1 MENSKYFLG
10 LDIGTNSVGWAV
22 TDENY
27 NILNFNG
34 KKMWGIRLF
43 NEGSTAVER
52 RSYRAARRSRQRK
65 IERSRLLREL
75 FAEEVSKIDP
85 NFFIRLRESDL
96 YYEDKSIDSKGSLFN
111 DDEWTDKKYHE
122 KYPTIFHL
130 IMDLINNDEKKDIRL
145 VFLACNW
152 LIKNRGHFLFNDK
165 NFDTKSSLNNA
176 LDDLTKHL
184 VEEPYDL
191 EFNFDKNAITSILS
205 STSYGVKKKQEE
217 LKKFFGGSKLEKG
230 IIVLIS
236 GGSQKLNVMFGD
248 DELKNSTINSTDF
261 KRDDIEENRSNYID
275 DLGERF
281 ELIEILKKIYDAS
294 ILDKLMTLA
303 TVSSDGNKYIS
314 STKVALYEKYGYEL
328 TLLKQIVKI
337 YLPKKYYEVFRD
349 KASKNNYVAY
359 TKNTIS
365 SNKREK
371 ADKDKD
377 FNIDSFYGYIK
388 KILKEAEE
396 NNKNRENDI
405 VFIKNLEYIRNEI
418 ENRTFLT
425 KQRAKDNSLI
435 PYQLKEMELKKILD
449 NQSKYYDFLN
459 LEEDGRTVKDKI
471 VSLLTFRIPYYVGP
485 LNPSHN
491 TSTGNSWVVRKES
504 GKVTPWNF
512 EDKIDIEKSRE
523 LFIDT
528 KLNTCS
534 YVKDEIVLPKNSLL
548 YREYMVLNELNNLK
562 INGELVDDDLK
573 KKIYEELFKNYK
585 KVTQKR
591 TIEFIKKVKNTT
603 EDIVLTGIDGDFKQN
618 LASYID
624 IKKIIG
630 DKIEV
635 DKYKNSI
642 ENIIS
647 DITLFGHDSKY
658 IEEKIY
664 RDYKDIFTDEEIKK
678 LKNLRYSDWGRFS
691 KKFLNGITFTNK
703 ETGETD
709 TLIGFMRNYSLNHME
724 LMSKRFTL
732 LDEID
737 KINKSFIT
745 DEKFSY
751 SMLDDLY
758 LSPSVK
764 RMLWQ
769 SLKIVKEVTSVMKCD
784 PLKIFIEM
792 ARGSDG
798 SDRKDSRK
806 TSLENLY
813 KNCKK
818 DIIEILDNDENA
830 YNKIL
835 NKIQLCSEA
844 DLRAKKLY
852 LYYIQLGK
860 CMYTL
865 EDIDLSRGSIYDI
878 DHIYPKSKLFDDS
891 LENTVLV
898 NKIINSEVKKNNY
911 PIDSTVIS
919 NSLRPKVERF
929 WKMLHDKGFIGNKKY
944 SRLIRKTPFKK
955 EELAGFIERQ
965 MVETRQASKETA
977 NLLKRICQDS
987 EVVYVKAGNVSM
999 FRQKFDLVKSRLVND
1014 YHHAHDAY
1022 LNIVVGNVYDVKFTK
1037 DPFNYIINNEF
1048 VRNYNL
1054 EKLFDYDVERNGC
1067 IAWKANDEETAKP
1080 GSIANVKKNINNRNI
1095 LFTRMSYEGKGELFK
1110 VNLLRKGKAKV
1121 PKKENI
1127 PVSNMQKYGG
1137 YSSLNK
1143 STFLVVSGTWNKKD
1157 IKKLIPLTLIVS
1169 NKIKT
1174 LNKKLGE
1181 KILIDYVKEYFN
1193 IENPKILIKD
1203 IKVNTLL
1210 KIDGAFYHLRGGLFD
1225 EKKTGTLELRNA
1237 IQLNITKESYII
1249 VKQIEK
1255 ESKNDYKFVAKNKL
1269 INKENILNVF
1279 KELIDKFNNSIYRN
1293 SLIIG
1298 KKALCNLE
1306 ASHKLFEK
1314 LDLVKQCEIIAK
1326 IITAMGCSGVNYD
1339 LPEIGLGTE
1348 VGRIRPLNVI
1358 SNYGEFKIINQSITG
1373 LFENEVDLL
1382 KL

>member
-1 MENSKYFLG
+1 MENNKYFLG

-43 NEGSTAVER
+43 EKGNPADKR
-52 RSYRAARRSRQRK
+52 RANRAARRSRQRK

-75 FAEEVSKIDP
+75 FAEEVSKIDS
-85 NFFIRLRESDL
+85 NFFVRLRESDL

-111 DDEWTDKKYHE
+111 DKEWTDKKYHE

-152 LIKNRGHFLFNDK
+152 LIKNRGHFIFEGQDLDVNESFEHLFVSLKNILSEENYDIDL
-165 NFDTKSSLNNA
+165 NFD
-176 LDDLTKHL
+176 
-184 VEEPYDL
+184 
-191 EFNFDKNAITSILS
+191 FNEAVSILS
-205 STSYGVKKKQEE
+205 NSNFGISKKKEN
-217 LKKFFGGSKLEKG
+217 LKPLFGKSKLESG
-230 IIVLIS
+230 IITLIS
-236 GGSQKLNVMFGD
+236 GGKQDLSAMFENEEYKESEYNSLSFSGSKFD
-248 DELKNSTINSTDF
+248 DSKDEYADL
-261 KRDDIEENRSNYID
+261 
-275 DLGERF
+275 LGENF
-281 ELIEILKKIYDAS
+281 DLINKLKEIYDAS
-294 ILDKLMTLA
+294 ILEKMMSLSTI
-303 TVSSDGNKYIS
+303 SPDGKKYIS
-314 STKVALYEKYGYEL
+314 SSKIASYEKHAQDL
-328 TLLKQIVKI
+328 KLLKAFI
-337 YLPKKYYEVFRD
+337 KKYTPSKYSEIFR
-349 KASKNNYVAY
+349 SKSTKSNYVAY
-359 TKNTIS
+359 VKSSIS
-365 SNKREK
+365 SSERVK
-371 ADKDKD
+371 ADKFTNKDDFYKYLKGILNLSEELNKDK
-377 FNIDSFYGYIK
+377 
-388 KILKEAEE
+388 L
-396 NNKNRENDI
+396 NDTE
-405 VFIKNLEYIRNEI
+405 FTEKLEYIKNEI
-418 ENRTFLT
+418 DKGNFLP
-425 KQRAKDNSLI
+425 KQRTGDNSVI
-435 PYQLKEMELKKILD
+435 PYQLKELELKKILE

-459 LEEDGRTVKDKI
+459 KEEDGWTVKDKI
-471 VSLLTFRIPYYVGP
+471 ISLLTFRIPYYVGP

-491 TSTGNSWVVRKES
+491 TSKGNSWVVRKES

-534 YVKDEIVLPKNSLL
+534 YIKDEIVLPKNSLL

-562 INGELVDDDLK
+562 INGELVDDELK
-573 KKIYEELFKNYK
+573 KKIYEELFKKYK

-591 TIEFIKKVKNTT
+591 TIEFIKKEKNITG
-603 EDIVLTGIDGDFKQN
+603 DIVLTGIDGDFKQN

-630 DKIEV
+630 DKIEQ
-635 DKYKNSI
+635 DKYKIAS
-642 ENIIS
+642 ENIIK
-647 DITLFGHDSKY
+647 DISLYGDDKKY
-658 IEEKIY
+658 LGRKIK
-664 RDYKDIFTDEEIKK
+664 RDYKDIFTEEEIKK

-691 KKFLNGITFTNK
+691 KKFLTGITFTNK

-737 KINKSFIT
+737 KINKSFIL

-769 SLKIVKEVTSVMKCD
+769 SLQIVEEIKSIKKND
-784 PLKIFIEM
+784 PAKIFVEM

-798 SDRKDSRK
+798 SGRKDSRK
-806 TSLENLY
+806 KTLLEFY
-813 KNCKK
+813 KANKK
-818 DIIEILDNDENA
+818 DIIDEIGKDDYDYKLKNIEGRNDADFRWDN
-830 YNKIL
+830 
-835 NKIQLCSEA
+835 
-844 DLRAKKLY
+844 LY
-852 LYYIQLGK
+852 LYYTQLGK
-860 CMYTL
+860 CMYSL
-865 EDIDLSRGSIYDI
+865 EDIDLDDLKSQNIYDQ
-878 DHIYPKSKLFDDS
+878 DHIYPKSKLYDDS
-891 LENTVLV
+891 IENRVLV
-898 NKIINSEVKKNNY
+898 KKDLNLKKGNNY
-911 PIDSTVIS
+911 PIDNSVIPDT
-919 NSLRPKVERF
+919 LRPKLERF
-929 WKMLHDKGFIGNKKY
+929 WKILHDKKLIGDKKY
-944 SRLIRKTPFKK
+944 ARLIRKTAFTDD
-955 EELAGFIERQ
+955 ELAGFIERQ

-977 NLLKRICQDS
+977 NLLKGICQDS
-987 EVVYVKAGNVSM
+987 EVVYVKAGNVSI
-999 FRQKFDLVKSRLVND
+999 FRQKFDIVKSRAVND

-1022 LNIVVGNVYDVKFTK
+1022 LNIVVGNIYDTKFTK
-1037 DPFNYIINNEF
+1037 DP
-1048 VRNYNL
+1048 RNFIKKDKSARYYNL
-1054 EKLFDYDVERNGC
+1054 EKLFEYDVERNGY

-1095 LFTRMSYEGKGELFK
+1095 LFTRMSYGGKGELFN

-1121 PKKENI
+1121 PKKENV

-1157 IKKLIPLTLIVS
+1157 IKKLVPLTLVVS
-1169 NKIKT
+1169 NKIRN
-1174 LNKKLGE
+1174 LNKKSEE
-1181 KILIDYVKEYFN
+1181 KLIIDYVKEYFN
-1193 IENPKILIKD
+1193 IENPKILKKD

-1225 EKKTGTLELRNA
+1225 GKKTGTLELRNA
-1237 IQLNITKESYII
+1237 IQLNLTKESYII

-1255 ESKNDYKFVAKNKL
+1255 ESRNDYKFVNKNKL
-1269 INKENILNVF
+1269 INKDNNLNIF
-1279 KELIDKFNNSIYRN
+1279 KELLEKFNSSIYRN

-1298 KKALCNLE
+1298 KKALGNLE
-1306 ASHKLFEK
+1306 EAYKLFEK
-1314 LDLVKQCEIIAK
+1314 LDLVKQCETILK
-1326 IITAMGCSGVNYD
+1326 VITAMGCSGVNYD
-1339 LPEIGLGTE
+1339 LPEVGLGTE

-1358 SNYGEFKIINQSITG
+1358 NNYGEFKIINQSITG

>member
-111 DDEWTDKKYHE
+111 DDEWTDKKYH
-122 KYPTIFHL
+122 KTYPTIFHL

-152 LIKNRGHFLFNDK
+152 LIKNRGHFIFEGQDLDVNESFEHLFVSLKNILSEENYEIEL
-165 NFDTKSSLNNA
+165 NFD
-176 LDDLTKHL
+176 
-184 VEEPYDL
+184 
-191 EFNFDKNAITSILS
+191 FNEAVSILS
-205 STSYGVKKKQEE
+205 NSNFGISKKKEN
-217 LKKFFGGSKLEKG
+217 LKPLFGKSKLESG
-230 IIVLIS
+230 IITLIS
-236 GGSQKLNVMFGD
+236 GGKQDLSSMFSNEEYKESD
-248 DELKNSTINSTDF
+248 YNSLSFSGSKFDDF
-261 KRDDIEENRSNYID
+261 KDEYID
-275 DLGERF
+275 LLGDNFDL
-281 ELIEILKKIYDAS
+281 INKLKEIYDAS
-294 ILDKLMTLA
+294 ILEKMMSLSTL
-303 TVSSDGNKYIS
+303 SPDGKKYIS
-314 STKVALYEKYGYEL
+314 SSKIASYEKHAQDL
-328 TLLKQIVKI
+328 KLLKSFI
-337 YLPKKYYEVFRD
+337 KKYIPSKYSEIFR
-349 KASKNNYVAY
+349 SKSTKSNYVSY
-359 TKNTIS
+359 VKSSIS
-365 SNKREK
+365 SSERVK
-371 ADKDKD
+371 ADKFTNKDDFYKYLKGIVSLAEDVNKDNDADFKDK
-377 FNIDSFYGYIK
+377 
-388 KILKEAEE
+388 AE
-396 NNKNRENDI
+396 
-405 VFIKNLEYIRNEI
+405 FIKSEMDKGN
-418 ENRTFLT
+418 FLP
-425 KQRAKDNSLI
+425 KQRTGDNSVI
-435 PYQLKEMELKKILD
+435 PYQLKEIELKKILD

-459 LEEDGRTVKDKI
+459 KEEDGLTVKEKI
-471 VSLLTFRIPYYVGP
+471 ISLLTFRIPYYVGP

-491 TSTGNSWVVRKES
+491 SSKGNSWVVRKES

-534 YVKDEIVLPKNSLL
+534 YIKDEIVLPKNSLL

-603 EDIVLTGIDGDFKQN
+603 EDVVLTGIDGDFKQN

-737 KINKSFIT
+737 KINKSFIV

-911 PIDSTVIS
+911 PIDSTVIP

-929 WKMLHDKGFIGNKKY
+929 WKMLHDKGFIGDKKY

-987 EVVYVKAGNVSM
+987 EVVYVKAGNVSI
-999 FRQKFDLVKSRLVND
+999 FRQKFDILKSRSVND

-1022 LNIVVGNVYDVKFTK
+1022 LNIVVGNVYDTKFTK
-1037 DPFNYIINNEF
+1037 NPFNFINNNEF
-1048 VRNYNL
+1048 AQNYNL
-1054 EKLFDYDVERNGC
+1054 EKLFDYDVERSGH
-1067 IAWKANDEETAKP
+1067 IAWKASNKVTGEV
-1080 GSIANVKKNINNRNI
+1080 GSIVNVKKNINNRNI

-1110 VNLLRKGKAKV
+1110 VNLLRKGNGQISQ
-1121 PKKENI
+1121 KENCPKSDI
-1127 PVSNMQKYGG
+1127 IKYGG
-1137 YSSLNK
+1137 YDSASSAYFAIVEHKDKKGKIYKTIETITLVDAKKISDKNTNFTLVDCLEKQGLLEPKVLFDKIKLNSFVK
-1143 STFLVVSGTWNKKD
+1143 IDGFYYHLTGRTQGRIMMTPAIQLRLKDNFVKYIKLLEKFSLRKKNNAKAKIVVADNISVEKNLSLYD
-1157 IKKLIPLTLIVS
+1157 ELIKKLDYSIYKFRNNNQAENL
-1169 NKIKT
+1169 
-1174 LNKKLGE
+1174 KKWRAKFEELSIEEQSYILLQVLLLFQNNNNGANLLLLG
-1181 KILIDYVKEYFN
+1181 
-1193 IENPKILIKD
+1193 
-1203 IKVNTLL
+1203 
-1210 KIDGAFYHLRGGLFD
+1210 GGNSSGTC
-1225 EKKTGTLELRNA
+1225 KKT
-1237 IQLNITKESYII
+1237 
-1249 VKQIEK
+1249 
-1255 ESKNDYKFVAKNKL
+1255 
-1269 INKENILNVF
+1269 
-1279 KELIDKFNNSIYRN
+1279 NN
-1293 SLIIG
+1293 L
-1298 KKALCNLE
+1298 
-1306 ASHKLFEK
+1306 
-1314 LDLVKQCEIIAK
+1314 
-1326 IITAMGCSGVNYD
+1326 
-1339 LPEIGLGTE
+1339 
-1348 VGRIRPLNVI
+1348 
-1358 SNYGEFKIINQSITG
+1358 SNYNEFKLINQSITG

>member
-1 MENSKYFLG
+1 MEVKLWNSKYFLG

-75 FAEEVSKIDP
+75 FAEEISELDP

-111 DDEWTDKKYHE
+111 DKEWTDKKYH
-122 KYPTIFHL
+122 KTYPTIFHL

-152 LIKNRGHFLFNDK
+152 LIKNRGHFIFEGQDLDVNESFEHLFVSLKNILSEENYEIEL
-165 NFDTKSSLNNA
+165 NFD
-176 LDDLTKHL
+176 
-184 VEEPYDL
+184 
-191 EFNFDKNAITSILS
+191 FNEAVSILS
-205 STSYGVKKKQEE
+205 NSNFGISKKKEN
-217 LKKFFGGSKLEKG
+217 LKPLFGKNKLESG
-230 IIVLIS
+230 IITLIS
-236 GGSQKLNVMFGD
+236 GGKQDLSTMF
-248 DELKNSTINSTDF
+248 ENEEYKESEYNSLSFSGSKFDDF
-261 KRDDIEENRSNYID
+261 KDEYL
-275 DLGERF
+275 DLLGDNF
-281 ELIEILKKIYDAS
+281 NLINKLKEIYDAS
-294 ILDKLMTLA
+294 ILEKMMSLS
-303 TVSSDGNKYIS
+303 TVSPDGKKYIS
-314 STKVALYEKYGYEL
+314 SSKVAQYEKHAQDL
-328 TLLKQIVKI
+328 KLLKSFI
-337 YLPKKYYEVFRD
+337 KKYIPSKYSEVFRN
-349 KASKNNYVAY
+349 KTIKNNYVSY
-359 TKNTIS
+359 VKSSIS
-365 SNKREK
+365 SSERVK
-371 ADKDKD
+371 ADKFTNKDDFYKYLKGIVSLAEDVNKDNDADFKDK
-377 FNIDSFYGYIK
+377 
-388 KILKEAEE
+388 AE
-396 NNKNRENDI
+396 
-405 VFIKNLEYIRNEI
+405 FIKSEMDKGN
-418 ENRTFLT
+418 FLP
-425 KQRAKDNSLI
+425 KQRTGDNSVI
-435 PYQLKEMELKKILD
+435 PYQLKEIELKKILD

-459 LEEDGRTVKDKI
+459 KEEDGWTIKDKI
-471 VSLLTFRIPYYVGP
+471 ISLLTFRIPYYVGP

-491 TSTGNSWVVRKES
+491 TSKGNSWAVRKES

-534 YVKDEIVLPKNSLL
+534 YIKDEIVLPKNSLL

-603 EDIVLTGIDGDFKQN
+603 EDVVLTGIDGDFKQN

-737 KINKSFIT
+737 KINKSFIV

-911 PIDSTVIS
+911 PIDSTVIP

-929 WKMLHDKGFIGNKKY
+929 WKMLHDNGFIGDKKY

-987 EVVYVKAGNVSM
+987 EVVYVKAGNVSI
-999 FRQKFDLVKSRLVND
+999 FRQKFDILKSRSVND

-1022 LNIVVGNVYDVKFTK
+1022 LNIVVGNVYDTKFTK
-1037 DPFNYIINNEF
+1037 NPFNFINNNEF
-1048 VRNYNL
+1048 AQNYNL
-1054 EKLFDYDVERNGC
+1054 EKLFDYDVERSGH
-1067 IAWKANDEETAKP
+1067 IAWKASNKVTGEV
-1080 GSIANVKKNINNRNI
+1080 GSIVNVKKNINNRNI

-1110 VNLLRKGKAKV
+1110 VNLLRKGNGQISQ
-1121 PKKENI
+1121 KENSPKSDI
-1127 PVSNMQKYGG
+1127 IKYGG
-1137 YSSLNK
+1137 YDSASSAYFAIVEHK
-1143 STFLVVSGTWNKKD
+1143 DKKGKIYKTIETITLVDAKKISD
-1157 IKKLIPLTLIVS
+1157 KNTNFTLVDCLEKQGLLEPKVLFD
-1169 NKIKT
+1169 KIK
-1174 LNKKLGE
+1174 LNSF
-1181 KILIDYVKEYFN
+1181 V
-1193 IENPKILIKD
+1193 
-1203 IKVNTLL
+1203 
-1210 KIDGAFYHLRGGLFD
+1210 KIDGFYYHL
-1225 EKKTGTLELRNA
+1225 TGRTQGRIMMTPA
-1237 IQLNITKESYII
+1237 IQLRLKENFVKYIKLLEKFSLRKKNNAKAKIVVADNIS
-1249 VKQIEK
+1249 VEK
-1255 ESKNDYKFVAKNKL
+1255 NLSLYDEL
-1269 INKENILNVF
+1269 INKLDYSIYKFRNNNQADNLKKWRNKFKNLSIEDQCFILLQVLLLFQN
-1279 KELIDKFNNSIYRN
+1279 FNNGINLVLFGGGN
-1293 SLIIG
+1293 SSG
-1298 KKALCNLE
+1298 TCKKTNNL
-1306 ASHKLFEK
+1306 
-1314 LDLVKQCEIIAK
+1314 
-1326 IITAMGCSGVNYD
+1326 
-1339 LPEIGLGTE
+1339 
-1348 VGRIRPLNVI
+1348 
-1358 SNYGEFKIINQSITG
+1358 SNYEEFKLINQSITG

>member
-1 MENSKYFLG
+1 MDNSKYFLG

-43 NEGSTAVER
+43 EKGNPADKR
-52 RSYRAARRSRQRK
+52 RANRAARRSRQRK

-75 FAEEVSKIDP
+75 FAEEVSKVDP

-96 YYEDKSIDSKGSLFN
+96 HYEDKSIDSKGSLFN

-405 VFIKNLEYIRNEI
+405 VFIKNIEYIRNEI

-534 YVKDEIVLPKNSLL
+534 YIEDEIVLPKNSLL

-603 EDIVLTGIDGDFKQN
+603 EDVVLTGIDGDFKQN

-769 SLKIVKEVTSVMKCD
+769 SLQIVEEIKNIKKTD
-784 PLKIFIEM
+784 PAKIFVEM

-798 SDRKDSRK
+798 SGPKDSRK
-806 TSLENLY
+806 KSLLEFY
-813 KNCKK
+813 KANKK
-818 DIIEILDNDENA
+818 DIINEIGKDDYDYKLKNIEERNDADFRWDN
-830 YNKIL
+830 
-835 NKIQLCSEA
+835 
-844 DLRAKKLY
+844 LY
-852 LYYIQLGK
+852 LYYTQLGK
-860 CMYTL
+860 CMYSL
-865 EDIDLSRGSIYDI
+865 EDIDLDDLKSQNIYDQ
-878 DHIYPKSKLFDDS
+878 DHIYPKSKLYDDS
-891 LENTVLV
+891 IENRVLV
-898 NKIINSEVKKNNY
+898 KKDLNLKKGNNY
-911 PIDSTVIS
+911 PIDNSVIPDT
-919 NSLRPKVERF
+919 LRPKLERF
-929 WKMLHDKGFIGNKKY
+929 WKILYDKGLIGNKKY
-944 SRLIRKTPFKK
+944 SRLIRKTAFTDD
-955 EELAGFIERQ
+955 ELAGFIERQ
-965 MVETRQASKETA
+965 MVETRQATKETA
-977 NLLKRICQDS
+977 NLLKKTCQDS
-987 EVVYVKAGNVSM
+987 EVVYVKAGNVSI
-999 FRQKFDLVKSRLVND
+999 FRQKFDIIKSRAVND

-1022 LNIVVGNVYDVKFTK
+1022 LNIVVGNIYDTKFTK
-1037 DPFNYIINNEF
+1037 DP
-1048 VRNYNL
+1048 RNFIKKDKSARYYNL
-1054 EKLFDYDVERNGC
+1054 EKLFEYDVERNGY
-1067 IAWKANDEETAKP
+1067 IAWKANDEETGKP

-1095 LFTRMSYEGKGELFK
+1095 LFTRMSYEGKGALFD
-1110 VNLLRKGKAKV
+1110 VNLMRKGSGQISQ
-1121 PKKENI
+1121 KENSPKADI
-1127 PVSNMQKYGG
+1127 NKYGG
-1137 YSSLNK
+1137 YNKASTAYFCAIKYEKDGKELYSIETVPLYLKEKVSADKNMLVKYFEESLNAK
-1143 STFLVVSGTWNKKD
+1143 NVSILVNKIKLNSLIKVDGFYYHLTGRTNDRLAVSGAVQLTLDLNSMKY
-1157 IKKLIPLTLIVS
+1157 IKKLEKFINRYAE
-1169 NKIKT
+1169 NKNTVINKYELLSKEENERLYEILSEKLENT
-1174 LNKKLGE
+1174 IYKNKKNNQSE
-1181 KILIDYVKEYFN
+1181 KISSGFELFKKLDVKDQILQLNQLLLIFGSQN
-1193 IENPKILIKD
+1193 NG
-1203 IKVNTLL
+1203 VNTEL
-1210 KIDGAFYHLRGGLFD
+1210 IGGK
-1225 EKKTGTLELRNA
+1225 KKTGVVFLSN
-1237 IQLNITKESYII
+1237 
-1249 VKQIEK
+1249 
-1255 ESKNDYKFVAKNKL
+1255 KFKD
-1269 INKENILNVF
+1269 F
-1279 KELIDKFNNSIYRN
+1279 KEF
-1293 SLIIG
+1293 
-1298 KKALCNLE
+1298 
-1306 ASHKLFEK
+1306 KL
-1314 LDLVKQCEIIAK
+1314 
-1326 IITAMGCSGVNYD
+1326 
-1339 LPEIGLGTE
+1339 
-1348 VGRIRPLNVI
+1348 
-1358 SNYGEFKIINQSITG
+1358 INQSITG

>member
-1 MENSKYFLG
+1 MDNSKYFLG

-75 FAEEVSKIDP
+75 FAEEISELDP

-111 DDEWTDKKYHE
+111 DKEWTDKKYH
-122 KYPTIFHL
+122 KTYPTIFHL

-152 LIKNRGHFLFNDK
+152 LIKNRGHFIFEGQDLDVNESFEHLFVSLKNILSEENYEIEL
-165 NFDTKSSLNNA
+165 NFD
-176 LDDLTKHL
+176 
-184 VEEPYDL
+184 
-191 EFNFDKNAITSILS
+191 FNEAVSILS
-205 STSYGVKKKQEE
+205 NSNFGISKKKEN
-217 LKKFFGGSKLEKG
+217 LKPLFGKNKLESG
-230 IIVLIS
+230 IITLIS
-236 GGSQKLNVMFGD
+236 GGKQDLSTMF
-248 DELKNSTINSTDF
+248 ENEEYKESEYNSLSFSGSKFDDF
-261 KRDDIEENRSNYID
+261 KDEYL
-275 DLGERF
+275 DLLGDNF
-281 ELIEILKKIYDAS
+281 NLINKLKEIYDAS
-294 ILDKLMTLA
+294 ILEKMMSLS
-303 TVSSDGNKYIS
+303 TVSPDGKKYIS
-314 STKVALYEKYGYEL
+314 SSKVAQYEKHAQDL
-328 TLLKQIVKI
+328 KLLKSFI
-337 YLPKKYYEVFRD
+337 KKYIPSKYSEVFRN
-349 KASKNNYVAY
+349 KTIKNNYVSY
-359 TKNTIS
+359 VKSSIS
-365 SNKREK
+365 SSERVK
-371 ADKDKD
+371 ADKFTNKDDFYKYLKGIVSLAEDVNKDNDADFKDK
-377 FNIDSFYGYIK
+377 
-388 KILKEAEE
+388 AE
-396 NNKNRENDI
+396 
-405 VFIKNLEYIRNEI
+405 FIKSEMDKGN
-418 ENRTFLT
+418 FLP
-425 KQRAKDNSLI
+425 KQRTGDNSVI
-435 PYQLKEMELKKILD
+435 PYQLKEIELKKILD

-459 LEEDGRTVKDKI
+459 KEEDGWTIKDKI
-471 VSLLTFRIPYYVGP
+471 ISLLTFRIPYYVGP

-491 TSTGNSWVVRKES
+491 TSKGNSWAVRKES

-534 YVKDEIVLPKNSLL
+534 YIKDEIVLPKNSLL

-603 EDIVLTGIDGDFKQN
+603 EDVVLTGIDGDFKQN

-737 KINKSFIT
+737 KINKSFIV

-911 PIDSTVIS
+911 PIDSTVIP

-929 WKMLHDKGFIGNKKY
+929 WKMLHDNGFIGDKKY

-987 EVVYVKAGNVSM
+987 EVVYVKAGNVSI
-999 FRQKFDLVKSRLVND
+999 FRQKFDILKSRSVND

-1022 LNIVVGNVYDVKFTK
+1022 LNIVVGNVYDTKFTK
-1037 DPFNYIINNEF
+1037 NPFNFINNNEF
-1048 VRNYNL
+1048 AQNYNL
-1054 EKLFDYDVERNGC
+1054 EKLFDYDVERSGH
-1067 IAWKANDEETAKP
+1067 IAWKASNKVTGEV
-1080 GSIANVKKNINNRNI
+1080 GSIVNVKKNINNRNI

-1110 VNLLRKGKAKV
+1110 VNLLRKGNGQISQ
-1121 PKKENI
+1121 KENSPKSDI
-1127 PVSNMQKYGG
+1127 IKYGG
-1137 YSSLNK
+1137 YDSASSAYFAIVEHK
-1143 STFLVVSGTWNKKD
+1143 DKKGKIYKTIETITLVDAKKISD
-1157 IKKLIPLTLIVS
+1157 KNTNFTLVDCLEKQGLLEPKVLFD
-1169 NKIKT
+1169 KIK
-1174 LNKKLGE
+1174 LNSF
-1181 KILIDYVKEYFN
+1181 V
-1193 IENPKILIKD
+1193 
-1203 IKVNTLL
+1203 
-1210 KIDGAFYHLRGGLFD
+1210 KIDGFYYHL
-1225 EKKTGTLELRNA
+1225 TGRTQGRIMMTPA
-1237 IQLNITKESYII
+1237 IQLRLKENFVKYIKLLEKFSLRKKNNAKAKIVVADNIS
-1249 VKQIEK
+1249 VEK
-1255 ESKNDYKFVAKNKL
+1255 NLSLYDEL
-1269 INKENILNVF
+1269 INKLDYSIYKFRNNNQADNLKKWRNKFKNLSIEDQCFILLQVLLLFQN
-1279 KELIDKFNNSIYRN
+1279 FNNGINLVLFGGGN
-1293 SLIIG
+1293 SSG
-1298 KKALCNLE
+1298 TCKKTNNL
-1306 ASHKLFEK
+1306 
-1314 LDLVKQCEIIAK
+1314 
-1326 IITAMGCSGVNYD
+1326 
-1339 LPEIGLGTE
+1339 
-1348 VGRIRPLNVI
+1348 
-1358 SNYGEFKIINQSITG
+1358 SNYEEFKLINQSITG